1 MFRMFKNAKCL
12 ALTLVVMVLASCS
25 KDEYLNVI
33 PKESS
38 MVMSVDLASIAKK
51 GDMANSDLLKVLNDA
66 TASLSKNDKEKAKKY
81 TDDPREMGI
90 DLLEPIY
97 VFKTPTQYIG
107 VAMKIDDEDKF
118 SEFLDV
124 LRDNGSCTK
133 IVEHEGKKFGAL
145 MDCDFAYNDNTFAL
159 LIPLAA
165 NSKAGNR
172 SVLTSMFNQKEN
184 ESFAST
190 DNFKKMADGNGDI
203 LMYINMGVLPANTP
217 LAQVYGMNG
226 MKPSDVEGFLSTS
239 FVDGKMVMTTEV
251 SGKTEAAKKMLEES
265 TKSMRKIEGKY
276 INVPTDKSLMWFCA
290 GVKGVEYL
298 KNLKKTPQVKEL
310 LLLAERT
317 VDIEKI
323 LNSVE
328 GDFSVTVGELPSAS
342 GNFMSLNS
350 FMPDYLITANLNN
363 TDFLKD
369 ADYWKRS
376 MRDYGFTMTETDKN
390 QYSISN
396 GDIDINWGVDG
407 NDLYFASKNALLKNA
422 FTQHSNILDAYKD
435 DIKDSYMYMFF
446 NLDALFSSQVMGMI
460 GQVPA
465 VKKRVSCLK
474 SFIIQSKETNK
485 CDVILELKDNK
496 TNFLKQMF

>member
-1 MFRMFKNAKCL
+1 P
-12 ALTLVVMVLASCS
+12 V
-25 KDEYLNVI
+25 
-33 PKESS
+33 
-38 MVMSVDLASIAKK
+38 
-51 GDMANSDLLKVLNDA
+51 
-66 TASLSKNDKEKAKKY
+66 
-81 TDDPREMGI
+81 
-90 DLLEPIY
+90 Y

-118 SEFLDV
+118 SEFLEV

-133 IVEHEGKKFGAL
+133 SVEHEGKKFGAL

-190 DNFKKMADGNGDI
+190 DNFKKMADDNGDI

-323 LNSVE
+323 INSVE
-328 GDFSVTVGELPSAS
+328 GDFAVTVGELPSATD
-342 GNFMSLNS
+342 NFMSLNS

-369 ADYWKRS
+369 ADYWKRT
-376 MRDYGFTMTETDKN
+376 MRDYGFTMTETGKN

-396 GDIDINWGVDG
+396 GNIDINWGVDG
-407 NDLYFASKNALLKNA
+407 NDLYFASKNALL
-422 FTQHSNILDAYKD
+422 
-435 DIKDSYMYMFF
+435 
-446 NLDALFSSQVMGMI
+446 
-460 GQVPA
+460 
-465 VKKRVSCLK
+465 
-474 SFIIQSKETNK
+474 
-485 CDVILELKDNK
+485 
-496 TNFLKQMF
+496 